1 MLLGSFKVRTCL
13 SHQLEA
19 TTVAGFGEKTAG
31 CRAAR
36 CGSWPLPVQ
45 VLTRLVPSAL
55 PPSALF
61 LQQCHF
67 LRQAGH
73 SEKAVSLFQAMVDFT
88 FFKPDSVQGLPT
100 KGQVRVLPESRL
112 LSPPLPLL
120 GRGVGNRSWW

>member
-1 MLLGSFKVRTCL
+1 MPSRTL
-13 SHQLEA
+13 WELVSPRPGAHQP
-19 TTVAGFGEKTAG
+19 
-31 CRAAR
+31 C
-36 CGSWPLPVQ
+36 
-45 VLTRLVPSAL
+45 PSAL

-88 FFKPDSVQGLPT
+88 FFKPDSVKGLPT
-100 KGQVRVLPESRL
+100 KGQVRVLLSPQL
-112 LSPPLPLL
+112 LSPPLLLL